1 MWMVMI
7 TCFNV
12 HHAAQ
17 LICIIIIGR
26 CVVLMACY
34 RPLYRFCCSCFLST
48 IGYCTNAKAA
58 VKNFVLTANAGLNS
72 GLSDYGRGHVHDA
85 HDGDAHDGDA
95 HDGDA
100 HRGDCGRVSE
110 RASPSMKQECLD
122 RW

>member
-26 CVVLMACY
+26 CVVLKACY

-48 IGYCTNAKAA
+48 IAYCTNAKAA
-58 VKNFVLTANAGLNS
+58 VKNFVLTANAGLNYS
-72 GLSDYGRGHVHDA
+72 LSDYGRGHDYGHVH
-85 HDGDAHDGDA
+85 DA

-122 RW
+122 RWQSFFVC